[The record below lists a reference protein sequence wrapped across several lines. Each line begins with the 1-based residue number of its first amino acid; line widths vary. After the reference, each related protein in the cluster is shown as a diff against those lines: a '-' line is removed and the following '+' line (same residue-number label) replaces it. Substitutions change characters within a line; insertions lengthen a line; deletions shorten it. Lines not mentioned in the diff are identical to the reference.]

1 MKASFLSN
9 EKTESLGNL
18 LRKFLLIIE
27 HTLKGK
33 KFKTHAFNTIRT
45 CGGAGSVVFRRSGEQ
60 GDFQCKRCYSISG
73 DPFNLF
79 MLGKKER
86 EQEISYNSLLHS
98 QPRHSRETSSKQF
111 VYVSSVFNLKDA
123 DAQ

>member
-1 MKASFLSN
+1 MASFLSN

-27 HTLKGK
+27 HTLQGK
-33 KFKTHAFNTIRT
+33 KLKTHAFNTIHT
-45 CGGAGSVVFRRSGEQ
+45 CGGAGSAVFGRSEEQ

-86 EQEISYNSLLHS
+86 EQEISYNPLLHN
-98 QPRHSRETSSKQF
+98 QPRHSHETSSKQF
-111 VYVSSVFNLKDA
+111 VYASSVFNP
-123 DAQ
+123 